1 MNTHKWWI
9 ASGTVI
15 LVVLLSLGTIG
26 IVAGQE
32 PEPPLPEPEA
42 STGSREVGESAG
54 TEGEASI
61 MARPAK
67 TMNYQ
72 GYLTDSG
79 GNPLDGSYNMVFSLW
94 DAEPAGTG
102 TMEWGTETHN
112 AVPVSK
118 GLFSVVLGE
127 TVPMDPWTDF
137 DEQLYLQIAVNGTT
151 LPRQMLRAVPYA
163 MGLTIGA
170 AAIGA
175 TVGSSD
181 YGLWVENTNGPGL
194 YVNGSKTYGIF
205 NHDVTNSDKGYAG
218 PDTYL
223 FVSPLNAIL
232 PHSAVGEHLSSEEAY
247 MVVAAD
253 SAGTASV
260 RIPIQIERP
269 YGRDYLLRS
278 ARVYYRTSEARIT
291 YAAIKGINLTNGTTP
306 SIGGGATSQSSA
318 TFDYFDIEATQNY
331 TVTYDMVPAS
341 ISLAI
346 TMDTSLAFVYL
357 YGVRLTLDSTY

>member
-15 LVVLLSLGTIG
+15 LAALLVLGAVG
-26 IVAGQE
+26 VVAGQE

-42 STGSREVGESAG
+42 STGSLEVGEGAG
-54 TEGEASI
+54 TEGQASI

-72 GYLTDSG
+72 GYLTGSG
-79 GNPLDGSYNMVFSLW
+79 SSPLDGAYDMVFSLW
-94 DAEPAGTG
+94 DAEAAGTG

-112 AVPVSK
+112 DVPVSK

-127 TVPMDPWTDF
+127 TVPIDPWEDF
-137 DEQLYLQIAVNGTT
+137 DEQLYLQITVNGTT

-170 AAIGA
+170 SAIGA
-175 TVGSSD
+175 TVGSGD

-194 YVNGSKTYGIF
+194 YVNASTTYGIF
-205 NHDVTNSDKGYAG
+205 NADVTNSGDGYAG

-232 PHSAVGEHLSSEEAY
+232 PYNASGEHLSSEEGY
-247 MVVAAD
+247 MIVAAD
-253 SAGTASV
+253 NAGNATV

-269 YGRDYLLRS
+269 YGRDYLLRR
-278 ARVYYRTSEARIT
+278 ARVYFRTSEASIT
-291 YAAIKGINLTNGTTP
+291 YAAIKGINLTNGTVPT
-306 SIGGGATSQSSA
+306 IGGGATSESSA
-318 TFDYFDIEATQNY
+318 TFDYFDIEATDYY
-331 TVTYDMVPAS
+331 TVTSTMVPAS
-341 ISLAI
+341 ISFGI
-346 TMDTSLAFVYL
+346 TMNTSLAYVHL
-357 YGVRLTLDSTY
+357 YGVRLQLDSTY